1 MGENVFKLHK
11 NDGQKHGEEGADAGV
26 IAGADADATPEQA
39 RETVSHDPTRPEIVP
54 RLVESTDPDAF
65 KRFLGEHKAITDV
78 MIHGSGGSLEVRTMA
93 PNDKGGVSR
102 FSIDAADRQRFE
114 QIASDAGY
122 GRMNQNTEGV
132 ILLHKK

>member
-54 RLVESTDPDAF
+54 RLVESIDSDAF
-65 KRFLGEHKAITDV
+65 RRFLEEHKAITDV
-78 MIHGSGGSLEVRTMA
+78 MIHGSGSSLEVRTVA
-93 PNDKGGVSR
+93 PSDKGGVSR
-102 FSIDAADRQRFE
+102 FSIDAADRQQFE
-114 QIASDAGY
+114 QIANDAGY
-122 GRMNQNTEGV
+122 GRMNQSTEGV
-132 ILLHKK
+132 MLLHKK